1 MKNHQNVVLLIE
13 GNVETRGLK
22 DDKIIKND
30 KDYVLESE
38 DESSSESLSEWEGD
52 VQTAG
57 LKDDKNVR
65 NDKNYVLEYEYNKKN
80 DEYTYSDESDDEA
93 NFDQEIKKRNSGL
106 SLLKKKDYNSFNS
119 SYDVDSSEK
128 YIKRCDVI
136 NNVEYK
142 NVYGQEKEIVDD
154 VEQVKDIDAVNDKEC
169 GLSLILEDEELVL
182 VDDCNCEMESSE
194 LVDDDNWVVLY
205 NIL

>member
-52 VQTAG
+52 VETAG

-80 DEYTYSDESDDEA
+80 
-93 NFDQEIKKRNSGL
+93 
-106 SLLKKKDYNSFNS
+106 
-119 SYDVDSSEK
+119 
-128 YIKRCDVI
+128 
-136 NNVEYK
+136 
-142 NVYGQEKEIVDD
+142 
-154 VEQVKDIDAVNDKEC
+154 
-169 GLSLILEDEELVL
+169 
-182 VDDCNCEMESSE
+182 
-194 LVDDDNWVVLY
+194 
-205 NIL
+205 